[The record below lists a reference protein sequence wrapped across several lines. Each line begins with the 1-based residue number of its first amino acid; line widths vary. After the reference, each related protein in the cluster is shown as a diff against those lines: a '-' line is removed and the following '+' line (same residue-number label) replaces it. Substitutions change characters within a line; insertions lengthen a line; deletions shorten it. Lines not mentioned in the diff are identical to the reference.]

1 MDGALISGLSAV
13 LARPRSGD
21 GTLAV
26 YDPRYNKAVAVSDQL
41 EDELLS
47 VAVVKVGATCRIA
60 CPRRGRV
67 L

>member
-1 MDGALISGLSAV
+1 MH
-13 LARPRSGD
+13 RSGD

-47 VAVVKVGATCRIA
+47 VAVVKVRTA
-60 CPRRGRV
+60 
-67 L
+67 